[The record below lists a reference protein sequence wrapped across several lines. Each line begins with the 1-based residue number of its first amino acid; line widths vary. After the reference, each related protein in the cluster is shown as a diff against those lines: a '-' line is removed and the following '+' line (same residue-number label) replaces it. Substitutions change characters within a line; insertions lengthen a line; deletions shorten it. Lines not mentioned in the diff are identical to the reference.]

1 MSLWAA
7 GQLLLVASWRNRVRK
22 TLKRL
27 REPRYLVGAA
37 LVALYFTSFLGR
49 AIRPPSHA
57 LPKLPFDVLPF
68 VDAAVFALALVALPL
83 GWLFGSRTPLRFTE
97 AEVQLLFPAPLSR
110 RSILHYKLITG
121 LLRVGFGAAVSAYF
135 FSRSGL
141 ASFWRVALAAWLTLG
156 VGWMHLLA
164 AGLTRNA
171 LLQHGR
177 SALRH
182 RLGTLAALAGVVALG
197 VAAAR
202 HLPPPPDWGD
212 LRALPGYLTHLLS
225 TPPLAWLVAPAR
237 AVVRVALAS
246 DWAVFA
252 RGLGLSLAV
261 FAAHYLWVLSSDQ
274 AFEDSALVSAE
285 RRARSKEARR
295 YGRRA
300 PLAGARLRRPWLK
313 LPAHGR
319 PEWAIAWKNAVACQ
333 RLFAF
338 PLVILVFAMLVPL
351 GSVALELLLAKGS
364 DVLFALGA
372 IALGSALLV
381 APFGPL
387 TLRADL
393 RQDVKQL
400 DILRA
405 LPLRGWQVVL
415 AEMAGPWLL
424 LAGLQAALLLSALLL
439 LSAGQAPFGWGLR
452 LSVAGGV
459 ILLAPMISAAMLLV
473 QNAGV
478 VLFPSWVA
486 FEPGQR
492 GLEAMGQR
500 MLSFL
505 GTSLVIAVG
514 LIPAVIVGGALY
526 GLLFWLGGPV
536 VGILPGSA
544 LAAAVLGAEVALG
557 IRLTGRAFDTLD
569 VSLE

>member
-1 MSLWAA
+1 VSLWAA

-49 AIRPPSHA
+49 AVRPRGHA
-57 LPKLPFDVLPF
+57 LPTLPFDVLPF
-68 VDAAVFALALVALPL
+68 VDAALFGLAVVALPL

-97 AEVQLLFPAPLSR
+97 AEVQLLFPAPLTR
-110 RSILHYKLITG
+110 RSILHYKLVTG
-121 LLRVGFGAAVSAYF
+121 LLRVGFGAAVSAFF

-141 ASFWRVALAAWLTLG
+141 ASFWRLALAAWLALG
-156 VGWMHLLA
+156 IGWMHLLA
-164 AGLTRNA
+164 AGLMRSS

-177 SALRH
+177 TALRR
-182 RLGTLAALAGVVALG
+182 RLGTLAVLAGVVALG
-197 VAAAR
+197 TAAAR
-202 HLPPPPDWGD
+202 HLAPPPDWSD
-212 LRALPGYLTHLLS
+212 LSALPGYLTHLLA
-225 TPPLAWLVAPAR
+225 TPPLSWLVAPAK
-237 AVVRVALAS
+237 AIVRVGLSS
-246 DWAVFA
+246 DWGLFA
-252 RGLGLSLAV
+252 RGLLLSSALFAV
-261 FAAHYLWVLSSDQ
+261 HYLWVLRSDQ

-285 RRARSKEARR
+285 RRARTREARR

-300 PLAGARLRRPWLK
+300 PLEGKRLRRPWVK
-313 LPAHGR
+313 LRAKGR

-333 RLFAF
+333 RLFAL
-338 PLVILVFAMLVPL
+338 PLVILVLSFLFPL
-351 GSVALELLLAKGS
+351 GALALELLLAKGS
-364 DVLFALGA
+364 DVLFASGA
-372 IALGSALLV
+372 IALGAALAV
-381 APFGPL
+381 ALFGPL
-387 TLRADL
+387 VLRADL

-415 AEMAGPWLL
+415 SEMAGPWIL
-424 LAGLQAALLLSALLL
+424 LAGLQAALLISALLL
-439 LSAGQAPFGWGLR
+439 LAAGRAPFGWGLR
-452 LSVAGGV
+452 LAVAASVL
-459 ILLAPMISAAMLLV
+459 LLAPMISAAMLLV

-478 VLFPSWVA
+478 VLFPAWVS

-514 LIPAVIVGGALY
+514 LLPAVAVGGALY
-526 GLLFWLGGPV
+526 MLLYWLGGPV
-536 VGILPGSA
+536 FGILPA
-544 LAAAVLGAEVALG
+544 TVLAALVLGGEVALG

-569 VSLE
+569 VSLD